1 VNKLRAYLSL
11 TKPGIVR
18 GNVIAAIAGFF
29 VGTAWPASWS
39 GLTALIAGLGLV
51 ISAACVFNNILDRD
65 IDGRMTRTRKRPLV
79 MGAISVR
86 SATVF
91 GAALL
96 ATGAII
102 LGAFTNLLTLGFALL
117 GLILYVPIYTYA
129 KRQTPYGT
137 EIGSLSGAVPPVVGY
152 TAATGRVD
160 LTAAILFLILVIW
173 QMPHFFAIAI
183 YRLDE
188 YRAAGLPVL
197 PVVHGVAAARRRIL
211 WYVAVFVPVV
221 LALPLAGHASTTYMV
236 VSGALAL
243 TWLAFGLFRWQQPD
257 VAWARSMFR
266 LSLVVLLGVCT
277 MLALNHVLP

>member
-211 WYVAVFVPVV
+211 WYVTAFVPVV